1 MTTRCEKAFQP
12 TDTMHR
18 RTPLSLTALF
28 LLAGYTVAIHTNS
41 QALLSAA
48 AGSGLIA
55 QTSAFEK
62 TDMQWEIVAETTED
76 VASGAFTCTAMRVAD
91 TIFLDMGTCQWFGCD
106 LETGRGAGFI
116 AIAGSDQQL
125 ERNAVRY
132 LRAITSNVRD
142 ALQNKGDESGRQ

>member
-18 RTPLSLTALF
+18 RTPLPLTALF
-28 LLAGYTVAIHTNS
+28 LLAGCTVAIHTNS

-62 TDMQWEIVAETTED
+62 TDMQWEIVAETVND
-76 VASGAFTCTAMRVAD
+76 ASNAAFTCTAMRAAD

-116 AIAGSDQQL
+116 AIAGSDQQF
-125 ERNAVRY
+125 ERNAISY
-132 LRAITSNVRD
+132 LHAITSNVRD
-142 ALQNKGDESGRQ
+142 ALQSKGDESRR